1 MIDSKSG
8 VIGLAIGDAMGVPL
22 EFCVREKLMQHPT
35 TQMLGYG
42 SHDVPKGSWSDDSS
56 MTLATIDAII
66 KDGCINYN
74 TIATNFLEW
83 MKNAKY
89 TPTDTVFDIGRTCL
103 RAIAK
108 FESNQE
114 IAEKCG
120 GTSEMDNGNGSL
132 MRILPLTYY
141 CFSKNMNE
149 KEIYEIVKN
158 VSSITHGHEISIM
171 GCFIYV
177 MYGIELLSNKN
188 LTQAY
193 EKIKK
198 IKYNTY
204 FSEKTIDRYERILK
218 KNIKKYSL
226 DEIKSTGFIVDT
238 LEATLWILLNTNS
251 YNQSIIGAINL
262 GNDTDTVGACVG
274 GLAGIYY
281 GLENINKT
289 WQSEL
294 LKYDYIVELCDKFNE
309 VLNNESEKKYLLFC
323 IYYLI
328 SVPPHSTAT
337 KPVLSGVTNCC
348 SSISIGFSN
357 PLNVIKILISVSGL
371 GFISNG
377 IFLFISSIVANR
389 I

>member
-8 VIGLAIGDAMGVPL
+8 VIGLAVGDAMGVPL
-22 EFCVREKLMQHPT
+22 EFCMREKLMQHPT

-120 GTSEMDNGNGSL
+120 GTSEMDNGNGSM

-289 WQSEL
+289 WQNEL

-309 VLNNESEKKYLLFC
+309 VLNNESEKK
-323 IYYLI
+323 
-328 SVPPHSTAT
+328 
-337 KPVLSGVTNCC
+337 
-348 SSISIGFSN
+348 
-357 PLNVIKILISVSGL
+357 
-371 GFISNG
+371 
-377 IFLFISSIVANR
+377 
-389 I
+389 

>member
-120 GTSEMDNGNGSL
+120 GTSEMDNGNGSM

-188 LTQAY
+188 LTHAY

-309 VLNNESEKKYLLFC
+309 VLNNENEKK
-323 IYYLI
+323 
-328 SVPPHSTAT
+328 
-337 KPVLSGVTNCC
+337 
-348 SSISIGFSN
+348 
-357 PLNVIKILISVSGL
+357 
-371 GFISNG
+371 
-377 IFLFISSIVANR
+377 
-389 I
+389 